1 MRELSGGFYN
11 LERPVR
17 ALMKETLIGIDK
29 DQPVQEAAKR
39 MSDLEISSMV
49 AMDGDEI
56 AGFFTDSDINRE
68 VVARGLG
75 VDTPVRVIMNTELI
89 TVDASSTIREAI
101 EIMTRSQIKH
111 LLVTEKDD
119 IIAVLTFGDIF
130 AADKHMI
137 ATYISR
143 E

>member
-1 MRELSGGFYN
+1 MSELSGGVYD

-17 ALMKETLIGIDK
+17 SLMKDTLIGIEK

-39 MSDLEISSMV
+39 MSELGISSMV

-56 AGFFTDSDINRE
+56 VGFFTDSDINRK

-75 VDTPVRVIMNTELI
+75 VDTPVGKIMNRKLI
-89 TVDASSTIREAI
+89 TIDAGSSIRKAI
-101 EIMTRSQIKH
+101 ELMTRSQIKH
-111 LLVTEKDD
+111 LLVTEKDE
-119 IIAVLTFGDIF
+119 IVAILTFGDIF

-137 ATYISR
+137 ATFISR
-143 E
+143 D